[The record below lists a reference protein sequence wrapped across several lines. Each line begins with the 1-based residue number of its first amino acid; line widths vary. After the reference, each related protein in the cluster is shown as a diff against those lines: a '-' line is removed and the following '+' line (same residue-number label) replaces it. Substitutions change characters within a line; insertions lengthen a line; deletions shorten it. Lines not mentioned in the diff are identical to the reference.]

1 MANNSEKTEQVER
14 LEEEKSQVVDPAQV
28 KYARQ
33 QFQKM
38 MLEHLARDMAR
49 AGKFI
54 NLKELLKIV
63 KVLYSLS
70 YRLCFEYFSQFKIDS
85 ET

>member
-1 MANNSEKTEQVER
+1 MAKNSEKTEQVER

-28 KYARQ
+28 KFARQ

-49 AGKFI
+49 AGKF
-54 NLKELLKIV
+54 NPKT
-63 KVLYSLS
+63 KVHPSNMDMACIPS
-70 YRLCFEYFSQFKIDS
+70 IFTKTSQIYFW
-85 ET
+85 